1 MSDERNGDLPLGAP
15 RERML
20 DPNQARPVPRWLGLV
35 LLGGLFVALG
45 LAATASGQ
53 GGLGSLFALVG
64 GAALLVGC
72 IACGVQLGIEAA
84 WERRDR

>member
-20 DPNQARPVPRWLGLV
+20 GPDEARPVPRWVGLV
-35 LLGGLFVALG
+35 LVGGLFVALG
-45 LAATASGQ
+45 FAATSSGQ
-53 GGLGSLFALVG
+53 GGLGSLFGLVG
-64 GAALLVGC
+64 GAVLLVGC
-72 IACGVQLGIEAA
+72 IACGVQLGIESA